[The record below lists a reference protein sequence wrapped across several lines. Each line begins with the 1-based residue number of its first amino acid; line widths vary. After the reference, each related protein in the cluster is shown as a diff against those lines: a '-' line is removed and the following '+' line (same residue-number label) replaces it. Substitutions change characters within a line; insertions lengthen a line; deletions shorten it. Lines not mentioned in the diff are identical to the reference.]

1 MSEWSIQTDTVRS
14 VLTTVMGH
22 LGDGEATEGLSG
34 NILDMDTAVQG
45 AASECADSMPVSSAI
60 GMFMEHFSP
69 ICGQMVRRTSS
80 ALSGCAEATE
90 HYVTGDYEM
99 AAEAQS
105 AHLDTP
111 ITEDDLPPN
120 I

>member
-1 MSEWSIQTDTVRS
+1 MSDWNIQTDTVRA

-22 LGDGEATEGLSG
+22 LGDREATEGLAKDIS
-34 NILDMDTAVQG
+34 DMDTAVQG
-45 AASECADSMPVSSAI
+45 AATECADSMPVSSAI

-69 ICGQMVRRTSS
+69 ICGQMVKRTSS

-90 HYVTGDYEM
+90 HYVAGDYEM
-99 AAEAQS
+99 AAEAQA
-105 AHLDTP
+105 AHLNTP